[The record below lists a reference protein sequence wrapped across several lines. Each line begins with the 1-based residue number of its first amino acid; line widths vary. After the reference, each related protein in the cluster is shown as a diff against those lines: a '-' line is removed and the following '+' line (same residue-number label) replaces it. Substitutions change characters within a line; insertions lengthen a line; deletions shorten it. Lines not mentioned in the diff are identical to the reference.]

1 LKQTSNKKPRYLSIN
16 MPQQLVATL
25 SRAMRAGDVVRVM
38 RWSKPHGE
46 STETKESVEFAMI
59 KEKHATNSV

>member
-1 LKQTSNKKPRYLSIN
+1 

-38 RWSKPHGE
+38 RWSKPHSE